1 MAEGGGFLYTQ
12 AIQPVDAGKNFRD
25 IAAFLQKKR
34 EEERARQDKLD
45 AEQRQFDQQER
56 MAGIQSENQLKL
68 AERQSELRKEEKAAD
83 RADREAKE
91 LDQALKEANK
101 SRKEAVSDAR
111 GHDVNALPDW
121 AEDQFSSWVTK
132 AVENLNALLDSDSG
146 SFDDM
151 EAERILSEID
161 KMYNDLSSA
170 VPTQVTE
177 GLETM
182 SNLLDPSE
190 REKYN
195 DSLDPT
201 QEIDVESL
209 NGLIDTRQSIT
220 GTDVSRIINQMRADG
235 EVIPEGNWSFD
246 IDDFVFRNDET
257 GEEIQV
263 SDWKA
268 SLLQNPD
275 LYTPQTKN
283 RVVGTL
289 EDYAADYLKPRL
301 VGTGEDY
308 NSDKAFNEARAFF
321 NGSPTANTR
330 AIRIAAADRFMSQG
344 YEDEEIAAFI
354 NGDLDSLD
362 PSRQAALSSI
372 ADRAAREMAESA
384 KYAKDEVTGTR
395 DVQAEKEAREKDQ
408 ATEALAA
415 ASTEYDSSLALELGE
430 GTIPIVVTEGN
441 IGVEYN
447 IYAVNINKDTKALTV
462 QAYDEDGNR
471 QVLTIPSNDPKW
483 GAVNTWLVGSN
494 AGVGIEEMLSDEW
507 LKKVRDEGG
516 TAPPIPS
523 ATATGGPPLPP

>member
-12 AIQPVDAGKNFRD
+12 AIKPVDAGKNFRD

-45 AEQRQFDQQER
+45 AEQRQFAQQER
-56 MAGIQSENQLKL
+56 MAGIQSENQIRL
-68 AERQSELRKEEKAAD
+68 AERQSELRQKEKEAD
-83 RADREAKE
+83 RADKDAKE
-91 LDQALKEANK
+91 LDQALKEASK
-101 SRKEAVSDAR
+101 SRKEAVKEAR
-111 GHDVNALPDW
+111 GYDVSALPDW
-121 AEDQFSSWVTK
+121 AEDQFDSWVGE
-132 AVENLNALLDSDSG
+132 AIQNLNALLDSDSG

-161 KMYNDLSSA
+161 KMYNDLSNA
-170 VPTQVTE
+170 IPTQVTE
-177 GLETM
+177 GLDTM
-182 SNLLDPSE
+182 SNLLDPAE
-190 REKYN
+190 RKKYN

-201 QEIDVESL
+201 QEVDEESL
-209 NGLIDTRQSIT
+209 RRVTDTRRSIT
-220 GTDVSRIINQMRADG
+220 GENVSPLINQMRADG
-235 EVIPEGNWSFD
+235 DAVPEGNWSFD

-268 SLLQNPD
+268 NLLRNTEI
-275 LYTPQTKN
+275 YTPQTKN

-289 EDYAADYLKPRL
+289 EDYAAEYLKPRL

-308 NSDKAFNEARAFF
+308 NSDKAFDEARAFF

-408 ATEALAA
+408 ATDTLVA
-415 ASTEYDSSLALELGE
+415 ASTEYDSSLALDLGE
-430 GTIPIVVTEGN
+430 GTIPIVITEGN
-441 IGVEYN
+441 VDVDYN

-471 QVLTIPSNDPKW
+471 QVLNIPYEDPRW
-483 GAVNTWLVGSN
+483 GAVNKGFVGSS
-494 AGVGIEEMLSDEW
+494 AGVGIEEMLDDDW
-507 LKKVRDEGG
+507 LKKVRDAGT
-516 TAPPIPS
+516 TAPSIPS
-523 ATATGGPPLPP
+523 TPATGGAPLPP